1 MKLALITDTH
11 FGGRNDSQIF
21 NDYFFKF
28 WEEEFFP
35 TVLKKKIKKVI
46 HLGDIFDRRKFA
58 NIKTLNSFRERF
70 IEWFEKNGV
79 ELHIIVGNHDVY
91 YKDTNRVNAPKEILG
106 NRYKKVKI
114 YEEPEIVKF
123 GKTKIL
129 FLPWINRENGEKS
142 MELIDSKAA
151 SVVMGHLELSGFK
164 MYRNSVCY
172 HGMSHNVFDGYD
184 LVMTGH
190 YHHKSTVGNVA
201 YLGSTYEITWSDYND
216 PRGFHIF
223 DTNTLD
229 LEYYQNPHKI
239 FHKIIYNDTGVDT
252 LEKITKDF
260 SFCKNSY
267 IKVLVEAKN
276 NPYLFDKF
284 IDSIQLQEPF
294 DLSIIEDLNLSVEEE
309 EIVNEAEDT
318 LTTLNKYVD
327 GLDVNN
333 INLDRLKEVLMSL
346 HREAIDLQ

>member
-11 FGGRNDSQIF
+11 FGGRNDRQIF
-21 NDYFFKF
+21 TDYFFKF

-70 IEWFEKNGV
+70 VEWFEKNGV

-106 NRYKKVKI
+106 NRYSKVKI

-142 MELIDSKAA
+142 MELIDSKEA

-164 MYRNSVCY
+164 MYRNSVCL
-172 HGMSHNVFDGYD
+172 HGMDKNVFEDYE

-190 YHHKSTVGNVA
+190 YHHKSTVGNIA

-223 DTNTLD
+223 DTDTLE
-229 LEYYQNPHKI
+229 LEYHQNPHKI

-252 LEKITKDF
+252 FEKITKDF

-267 IKVLVEAKN
+267 VKVLVESKN
-276 NPYLFDKF
+276 NPYFFDKF
-284 IDSIQLQEPF
+284 IDLVQLQEPF

-318 LTTLNKYVD
+318 VTTLNKYVD
-327 GLDVNN
+327 GLDVNV
-333 INLDRLKEVLMSL
+333 NLDRLKEVLMSL

>member
-70 IEWFEKNGV
+70 IEWFERNGV

-91 YKDTNRVNAPKEILG
+91 YKDTNRINTPKEIFG
-106 NRYKKVKI
+106 DRYKKIKI
-114 YEEPEIVKF
+114 YEDPEILTF

-142 MELIDSKAA
+142 MELINSNEA
-151 SVVMGHLELSGFK
+151 SVVMGHLELNGFK
-164 MYRNSVCY
+164 MYKNSFCY
-172 HGMSHNVFDGYD
+172 HGMNHTVFNSYD

-190 YHHKSTVGNVA
+190 YHHKSTVGNIA

-216 PRGFHIF
+216 PRGYHIF

-239 FHKIIYNDTGVDT
+239 FHKIIYNDNGVET
-252 LEKITKDF
+252 LDKIVKDF

-267 IKVLVEAKN
+267 VKVLVEAKN

-284 IDSIQLQEPF
+284 IDSIQLHEPF

-318 LTTLNKYVD
+318 VTTLNKYVD
-327 GLDVNN
+327 GLDVNVDV
-333 INLDRLKEVLMSL
+333 DRLKEILNSL

>member
-11 FGGRNDSQIF
+11 FGARNDSQIF
-21 NDYFFKF
+21 NEYFFKF
-28 WEEEFFP
+28 WEQEFFP
-35 TVLKKKIKKVI
+35 TILKKKIKKVI
-46 HLGDIFDRRKFA
+46 HLGDIFDRRKFS

-79 ELHIIVGNHDVY
+79 ELHIIVGNHDIY
-91 YKDTNRVNAPKEILG
+91 YKDTNRVNTPKEILG

-123 GKTKIL
+123 GKRKIL
-129 FLPWINRENGEKS
+129 FLPWINRDNNERT
-142 MELIDSKAA
+142 MELISSNES
-151 SVVMGHLELSGFK
+151 SVVMGHLELNGFK
-164 MYRNSVCY
+164 MHKDSFCN
-172 HGMSHNVFDGYD
+172 HGMNHTIFSSYD

-201 YLGSTYEITWSDYND
+201 YLGSTYEITWSDYQD

-229 LEYYQNPHKI
+229 LEYYQNPHRI
-239 FHKIIYNDTGVDT
+239 FHKIIYNDNGVQT
-252 LEKITKDF
+252 LDDLNKDF
-260 SFCKNSY
+260 EYCRNCY
-267 IKVLVEAKN
+267 VKVLVEAKT

-284 IDSIQLQEPF
+284 IDSIQLHEPF

-318 LTTLNKYVD
+318 VTTLNKYVD
-327 GLDVNN
+327 GLDVNVDV
-333 INLDRLKEVLMSL
+333 DRLKEILNSL

>member
-91 YKDTNRVNAPKEILG
+91 YKDTNRVNSPKEIFG
-106 NRYKKVKI
+106 DRYKKIKI
-114 YEEPEIVKF
+114 YEDPEILKF

-129 FLPWINRENGEKS
+129 FLPWINRENGEKT
-142 MELIDSKAA
+142 MELINSNEA
-151 SVVMGHLELSGFK
+151 SVVMGHLELNGFK

-172 HGMSHNVFDGYD
+172 QGMNHTIFNSYD

-223 DTNTLD
+223 DTNTLE
-229 LEYYQNPHKI
+229 LEYHQNPHRI
-239 FHKIIYNDTGVDT
+239 FHKIIYDDTKYETVSDMNVDF
-252 LEKITKDF
+252 EY
-260 SFCKNSY
+260 CRNCY
-267 IKVLVEAKN
+267 VKVLVESKN
-276 NPYLFDKF
+276 NAYLFDKF
-284 IDSIQLQEPF
+284 IDSIQLHQPY
-294 DLSIIEDLNLSVEEE
+294 DLSIVEDTNLSVEESE
-309 EIVNEAEDT
+309 MVNEAEDT
-318 LTTLNKYVD
+318 ITILNKYVD
-327 GLDVNN
+327 GLDIDV
-333 INLDRLKEVLMSL
+333 NLDNLKKVLHSL

>member
-21 NDYFFKF
+21 TDYFFKF

-35 TVLKKKIKKVI
+35 TVLKNKIKKVN

-70 IEWFEKNGV
+70 AEWFEKNGV

-91 YKDTNRVNAPKEILG
+91 YKDTNKVNSPKEILG
-106 NRYKKVKI
+106 GRYKKIKI
-114 YEEPEIVKF
+114 YEEPEIMKF

-129 FLPWINRENGEKS
+129 FLPWINRENQEQS
-142 MELIDSKAA
+142 MELINSNEA

-172 HGMSHNVFDGYD
+172 HGMSHSVFDGYD

-223 DTNTLD
+223 DTNTLE
-229 LEYYQNPHKI
+229 LEYHQNPHRI
-239 FHKIIYNDTGVDT
+239 FHKIIYDDTNYETVSDMNVDF
-252 LEKITKDF
+252 EY
-260 SFCKNSY
+260 CRNCY
-267 IKVLVEAKN
+267 VKVLVESKN
-276 NPYLFDKF
+276 NAYLFDKF
-284 IDSIQLQEPF
+284 IDSIQLHQPY
-294 DLSIIEDLNLSVEEE
+294 DLSIVEDTNLSVEESE
-309 EIVNEAEDT
+309 MVNEAEDT
-318 LTTLNKYVD
+318 ITILNKYVD
-327 GLDVNN
+327 GLDIDV
-333 INLDRLKEVLMSL
+333 NLDNLKKVLHSL